1 MAKKGVVK
9 QAGWHGRTK
18 SQPRPRQI
26 YSSRRCAWPPDAL
39 AGGMPAADAP
49 PKVEYLLV
57 SGCLHPAPRTVSLNS
72 MRHHRPIHRIT
83 NWLVI
88 LGYAL
93 IASGLPLPVARWPAV
108 APGGAAAQRE
118 AEQRLAG
125 KDRTQPFPCMDKPC
139 GCATAEQCFASC
151 CCHTPAQ
158 RLAWARAHRVAPAV
172 VAALEHRVSQD
183 TAAAVAAQAVVPT
196 STASCCSVTPACC
209 AAGGEAA
216 SVTSPECCADA
227 RASQRPAP
235 DAGDANRSPPEPV
248 PVLPEDD
255 RPQTVSLRAMLA
267 CGGIVAQWCAAGA
280 ALPPPPVAG
289 VLPLEMVERIGLR
302 NEAAAGIPAA
312 PAVPPP
318 TAA

>member
-1 MAKKGVVK
+1 M
-9 QAGWHGRTK
+9 
-18 SQPRPRQI
+18 
-26 YSSRRCAWPPDAL
+26 
-39 AGGMPAADAP
+39 
-49 PKVEYLLV
+49 
-57 SGCLHPAPRTVSLNS
+57 HPAPGAAILQF
-72 MRHHRPIHRIT
+72 MRCYRLMHRIT

-88 LGYAL
+88 LVYAL
-93 IASGLPLPVARWPAV
+93 IASGLPLPLAHWPAV
-108 APGGAAAQRE
+108 TPGAAAVQQQV
-118 AEQRLAG
+118 EQRLSG

-172 VAALEHRVSQD
+172 VAALEQRVHREAGA
-183 TAAAVAAQAVVPT
+183 TGAAQAATPA
-196 STASCCSVTPACC
+196 STASCCSVTPACR

-216 SVTSPECCADA
+216 SVASPECCADA

-255 RPQTVSLRAMLA
+255 RSQTVSLRAMLA

-280 ALPPPPVAG
+280 ALPPPPVDG

-302 NEAAAGIPAA
+302 NEAAAGNPAP

-318 TAA
+318 TVV

>member
-1 MAKKGVVK
+1 MCY
-9 QAGWHGRTK
+9 Q
-18 SQPRPRQI
+18 
-26 YSSRRCAWPPDAL
+26 
-39 AGGMPAADAP
+39 
-49 PKVEYLLV
+49 
-57 SGCLHPAPRTVSLNS
+57 
-72 MRHHRPIHRIT
+72 RPIHHRIT

-172 VAALEHRVSQD
+172 VAALEHRVSQE
-183 TAAAVAAQAVVPT
+183 TAAAGAAQAAVPT

-216 SVTSPECCADA
+216 RVASPECCAEV

-235 DAGDANRSPPEPV
+235 DFGDANRSPPEPV

-255 RPQTVSLRAMLA
+255 RSQTLSLRAMLA

-280 ALPPPPVAG
+280 ALPPPPVDG

-302 NEAAAGIPAA
+302 NEAAAGIPAP